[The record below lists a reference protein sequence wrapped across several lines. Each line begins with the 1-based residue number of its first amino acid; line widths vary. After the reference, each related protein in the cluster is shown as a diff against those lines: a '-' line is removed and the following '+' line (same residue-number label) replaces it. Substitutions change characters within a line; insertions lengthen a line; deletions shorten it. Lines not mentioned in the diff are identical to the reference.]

1 MDHGKLAVLVSGLV
15 GEVVPRQRAFMEV
28 GMAIGKKVLES
39 IKEILDYEEGR
50 KTNVRS
56 SSVTIDDDVDVRA
69 VRDALDLS
77 QQKFADLYGLP
88 VATIQNW
95 ESGRRKPELA
105 AKLLLK
111 VIEKSPDL
119 VAKAIRAAHK

>member
-1 MDHGKLAVLVSGLV
+1 
-15 GEVVPRQRAFMEV
+15 
-28 GMAIGKKVLES
+28 MAIGKKVLES
-39 IKEILDYEEGR
+39 IQEILEYEEGR
-50 KTNVRS
+50 KTNVRV
-56 SSVTIDDDVDVRA
+56 SSVAIDDDVDVRA
-69 VRDALDLS
+69 IREALDLS

-88 VATIQNW
+88 VATLQNW

-111 VIEKSPDL
+111 VIKESPDL

>member
-1 MDHGKLAVLVSGLV
+1 
-15 GEVVPRQRAFMEV
+15 
-28 GMAIGKKVLES
+28 MAIGKKVLES
-39 IKEILDYEEGR
+39 IQEILDYEEGR
-50 KTNVRS
+50 KTNVRV

-69 VRDALDLS
+69 VRDTLDLS

>member
-1 MDHGKLAVLVSGLV
+1 
-15 GEVVPRQRAFMEV
+15 
-28 GMAIGKKVLES
+28 MAIGKKVLES
-39 IKEILDYEEGR
+39 IQEILDYEEGR
-50 KTNVRS
+50 KTNVRI

-111 VIEKSPDL
+111 VIEKSPEL

>member
-1 MDHGKLAVLVSGLV
+1 
-15 GEVVPRQRAFMEV
+15 
-28 GMAIGKKVLES
+28 MAIGKKVLKS
-39 IKEILDYEEGR
+39 IQEILDYEEGR
-50 KTNVRS
+50 KTNVRI

-69 VRDALDLS
+69 VRDALNLS

-111 VIEKSPDL
+111 VIEKSPEL

>member
-1 MDHGKLAVLVSGLV
+1 MT
-15 GEVVPRQRAFMEV
+15 
-28 GMAIGKKVLES
+28 IGKKVLES
-39 IKEILDYEEGR
+39 IQEILDYEEGR
-50 KTNVRS
+50 KTNVRI

-69 VRDALDLS
+69 VRNALDLS

-111 VIEKSPDL
+111 VIEKSPEL
-119 VAKAIRAAHK
+119 VAKAIRAVHK